1 MKRFLLLTLTSLV
14 TFPSAAQT
22 WQHSGPPAQLIELF
36 TSEGCSSCPP
46 ADRYIGEFRHSS
58 KLWNSVI
65 PVAYHVDYWDYLGW
79 KDKFA
84 NPAFSQKQ
92 RLYKAYGVVD
102 SVYTPGFVVD
112 GNEWRGFFHWGKKT
126 LPSPSTNNRGL
137 LTLNREGNRF
147 KLVYSGTD
155 AYTANLVVLALD
167 EVTQVKAGENRGKLL
182 DHHFVALDKLQ
193 QYGQKEWQ
201 FELQTIPES
210 ADAVAVWL
218 TKEGSYL
225 PVQTVAGE
233 FNSK

>member
-1 MKRFLLLTLTSLV
+1 MKRLLLLTFTCFVVL
-14 TFPSAAQT
+14 PSTAQT

-79 KDKFA
+79 RDKFA
-84 NPAFSQKQ
+84 KPAFSQKQ

-112 GNEWRGFFHWGKKT
+112 GKEWRGFFNWGKQV
-126 LPSPSTNNRGL
+126 LPPSSATDKDH
-137 LTLNREGNRF
+137 LTLNREGKRF
-147 KLVYSGTD
+147 ELVYSDTES
-155 AYTANLVVLALD
+155 YTANLVILALD
-167 EVTQVKAGENRGKLL
+167 EESQVKSGENKGKLL
-182 DHHFVALDKLQ
+182 EHNFIVLDKLQ
-193 QYGQKEWQ
+193 QFGQKEWL
-201 FELQTIPES
+201 FELQTMPEN

-233 FNSK
+233 FNRK